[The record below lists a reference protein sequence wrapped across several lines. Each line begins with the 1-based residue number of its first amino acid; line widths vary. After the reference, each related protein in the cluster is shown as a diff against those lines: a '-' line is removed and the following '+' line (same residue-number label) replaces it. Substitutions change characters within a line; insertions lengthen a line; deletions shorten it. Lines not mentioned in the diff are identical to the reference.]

1 MTSSVTYRRTLGL
14 FSGTMAVVGGIIG
27 SGIFIN
33 PSIVAQRVGTPEL
46 TLGVWGLGGGIALI
60 GAFCFGELGQR
71 RPRAGGSYVY
81 IREALG
87 PLPAFLYAW
96 ALLLV
101 MATGAIAA
109 VAVTFARYA
118 LGLAGF
124 GAEYATPLAAA
135 AILVLSAVNY
145 IGIRPGAATTNI
157 FTLLK
162 LAALA
167 FLIIAGLRA
176 GVTSAPVEASAAQ
189 PLANP
194 FLAVAAALV
203 PVLFAYGGWQQTNF
217 IAEEIVEPRRN
228 LPRALVLGVCIVIV
242 VYVLANV
249 TYLRTLGV
257 AGLAASPAPAA
268 DALRGSL
275 GELGA
280 TLISAGIAA
289 STFGFLN
296 LVIMVSPRVYQ
307 TMAADG
313 LFFPGF
319 ARLHPRFRTPA
330 IAITIQAIWAG
341 ALLFTGRYG
350 ALLDYVVFCDW
361 IFFGLAVIS
370 LFVIRRH
377 DREAGVPDPPDAFRV
392 PGWPI
397 APLLFVAAAI
407 YVVMGS
413 ISSNPRNAMLGM
425 GILLIGLPVFHYWK
439 RRSRVEGQVS
449 KVQGRESRVESR

>member
-1 MTSSVTYRRTLGL
+1 MTPPVTYRRTLGL

-33 PSIVAQRVGTPEL
+33 PSIVAARVGTASL
-46 TLGVWGLGGGIALI
+46 TLGVWALGGLVALI

-101 MATGAIAA
+101 IGTGAIAA
-109 VAVTFARYA
+109 VAITFANYA
-118 LGLAGF
+118 LRLAG
-124 GAEYATPLAAA
+124 APPHLSTPLAGL
-135 AILVLSAVNY
+135 AILLLSAVNY
-145 IGIRPGAATTNI
+145 VGIRPGATTTNI

-162 LAALA
+162 LGALG
-167 FLIIAGLRA
+167 FLILVGLSGAGPVPGAAAA
-176 GVTSAPVEASAAQ
+176 GAGQVAPSA
-189 PLANP
+189 P

-217 IAEEIVEPRRN
+217 IAEEMIAPERT
-228 LPRALVLGVCIVIV
+228 LPRALVFGVTIV
-242 VYVLANV
+242 VAVYLLANL
-249 TYLRTLGV
+249 TYLRLLGP

-268 DALRGSL
+268 DALRVRMGQV
-275 GELGA
+275 GA
-280 TLISAGIAA
+280 GVIGAGIAA

-313 LFFPGF
+313 LFFPAF
-319 ARLHPRFRTPA
+319 ARLHPRFRTPGAA
-330 IAITIQAIWAG
+330 IIVQGVWAT
-341 ALLFTGRYG
+341 ALLVTGEYG

-361 IFFGLAVIS
+361 IFFGLAVAS
-370 LFVIRRH
+370 LFVIRRR
-377 DREAGVPDPPDAFRV
+377 DAAQGRPEPPGAFRV
-392 PGWPI
+392 PGWPV
-397 APLLFVAAAI
+397 APLLFILAAV
-407 YVVMGS
+407 YVVLGS
-413 ISSNPRNAMLGM
+413 IRSNPRNALLGLL
-425 GILLIGLPVFHYWK
+425 ILLLGVPVFLYWRGRSEV
-439 RRSRVEGQVS
+439 RRP
-449 KVQGRESRVESR
+449 